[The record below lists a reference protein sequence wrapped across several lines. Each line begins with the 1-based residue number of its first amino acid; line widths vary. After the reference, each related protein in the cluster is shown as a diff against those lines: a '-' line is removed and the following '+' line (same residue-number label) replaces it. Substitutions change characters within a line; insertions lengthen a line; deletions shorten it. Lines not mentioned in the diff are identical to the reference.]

1 MKTATAVFV
10 CSKCDAQS
18 PKWTGQCLE
27 CGAWGTVGPAGE
39 REKREDREKGFSKV
53 AAVKVTS
60 FAEISG
66 EGAKRTPFGIGEV
79 DRAFGGGVVPGSVT
93 LIGGEP
99 GIGKSTICLL
109 LAAKMAAAGGTV
121 YVSGEESP
129 AQVKAR
135 ADRIGAAQQGLSFLG
150 ETEVETVIATL
161 RREKPALAVIDSVQM
176 MRSSEIPSEAGAV
189 NQLRGVTA
197 KLVEFAKSS
206 GIPLLLVG
214 HVTKDGNVAGPKTL
228 EHLVD
233 AVLSFEGERTGSL
246 RLLRVLKNRFGST
259 DETGIFEMVEQGLK
273 EIRNPSAYL
282 LDERHEDI
290 SGDVVSCVMEGTRPV
305 LVDIQALVRKTA
317 FGYPTR
323 RASGIEQS
331 RLEMLIAVLG
341 ARGGMDLNEYDVF
354 VNVVGGLK
362 LKDPTTDLAF
372 VAALASAHK
381 GAAIRETA
389 VWGEIGLGGELRPVS
404 ATDRRLAEAAQLGFR
419 RVIAP
424 LPRKKTSMKLSNGIE
439 VMDVHT
445 VRDALKTL
453 MSHA

>member
-1 MKTATAVFV
+1 MKTATAIYT
-10 CSKCDAQS
+10 CTKCDAQS

-27 CGAWGTVGPAGE
+27 CGAWGTVAAQGQKGQEGQKGQKAYSKATPA
-39 REKREDREKGFSKV
+39 KIM
-53 AAVKVTS
+53 S
-60 FAEISG
+60 FTDING
-66 EGAKRTPFGIGEV
+66 EGSKRTAFGVGEI
-79 DRAFGGGVVPGSVT
+79 DRTFGGGVVPGSVT

-109 LAAKMAAAGGTV
+109 LAAKMAANGRTV

-135 ADRIGAAQQGLSFLG
+135 AERIDALDKDMFFLG

-161 RREKPALAVIDSVQM
+161 HREKPALAVIDSIQM
-176 MRSSEIPSEAGAV
+176 MHSADIPSETGAV

-197 KLVEFAKSS
+197 KLVGYAKSS
-206 GIPLLLVG
+206 GTPLLLVG

-233 AVLSFEGERTGSL
+233 AVLSFEGERAGAL
-246 RLLRVLKNRFGST
+246 RFLRVLKNRFGST
-259 DETGIFEMVEQGLK
+259 DETGIFEMTQEGLK

-282 LDERHEDI
+282 LDERHNDI
-290 SGDVVSCVMEGTRPV
+290 SGDVVSCIMEGTRPV
-305 LVDIQALVRKTA
+305 LVNIQALVRKTS

-341 ARGGMDLNEYDVF
+341 ARGGMDLGEHDVF
-354 VNVVGGLK
+354 INVVGGLK
-362 LKDPTTDLAF
+362 LKDPTTDLA
-372 VAALASAHK
+372 VATALASAFNDTVVRDT
-381 GAAIRETA
+381 AI
-389 VWGEIGLGGELRPVS
+389 WGEIGLGGEVRPVS
-404 ATDRRLAEAAQLGFR
+404 ATDRRLSEASQLGFR

-424 LPRKKTSMKLSNGIE
+424 LPRKKTSMKLSSNIE
-439 VMDVHT
+439 VVDVHT
-445 VRDALKTL
+445 VKEALRTL
-453 MSHA
+453 AE

>member
-1 MKTATAVFV
+1 MKTATTVYT

-27 CGAWGTVGPAGE
+27 CGAWGTVAPAGTQE
-39 REKREDREKGFSKV
+39 AGGGKRDAVRPK
-53 AAVKVTS
+53 AAPAKVTS

-66 EGAKRTPFGIGEV
+66 EGSKRTPFGIGEI
-79 DRAFGGGVVPGSVT
+79 DRTFGGGVVPGSVT

-109 LAAKMAAAGGTV
+109 LAAKMAAHGKTV
-121 YVSGEESP
+121 YASGEESP

-135 ADRIGAAQQGLSFLG
+135 AERIGAAPKEMYFLG

-161 RREKPALAVIDSVQM
+161 HREKPALAVIDSVQM
-176 MRSSEIPSEAGAV
+176 MHSSDIPSEAGAV

-206 GIPLLLVG
+206 GTPLLLVG

-233 AVLSFEGERTGSL
+233 AVLSFEGSRSGSL
-246 RLLRVLKNRFGST
+246 RFLRVLKNRFGST
-259 DETGIFEMVEQGLK
+259 DETGIFEMTQEGLK
-273 EIRNPSAYL
+273 EVRNPSAYL
-282 LDERHEDI
+282 LEERHEDI

-305 LVDIQALVRKTA
+305 LVNIQALVRKTA

-323 RASGIEQS
+323 RAQGIEQS

-341 ARGGMDLNEYDVF
+341 ARGGMDLGEHDVF

-362 LKDPTTDLAF
+362 LKDPTTDLA
-372 VAALASAHK
+372 VVTALASAHK
-381 GAAIRETA
+381 GVAVRDTA

-419 RVIAP
+419 RAVSP
-424 LPRKKTSMKLSNGIE
+424 LPRKKTAMRLTKEIGI
-439 VMDVHT
+439 VDVRT
-445 VRDALKTL
+445 VSQALKEIIG
-453 MSHA
+453 